1 MKDFFRMF
9 FNQADGGDVE
19 IVPIDYEKAV
29 RKAITVGG
37 RVQGVGFRMFTQQ
50 TARKL
55 GLTGWV
61 KNLNNGDVTMEV
73 QGAPETID
81 ELIARLKR
89 GNKFSKVTR
98 MEVQDLDVDKEEK
111 SFAITY

>member
-1 MKDFFRMF
+1 MKDFFRSMF
-9 FNQADGGDVE
+9 NSADDEVE
-19 IVPIDYEKAV
+19 IVPINYEDAV

-37 RVQGVGFRMFTQQ
+37 RVQGVGFRMFTQGE
-50 TARKL
+50 AKKL

-89 GNKFSKVTR
+89 GNKFSKVVR
-98 MEVQDLDVDKEEK
+98 MEIKDLEVDKEEK
-111 SFAITY
+111 KFAITY